1 MGIFFCKQADEY
13 NIDNKNNDYTINN
26 DSKSNNIISNND
38 ISNNNI
44 IFSIE
49 EEKEDEEKEGKEDKL
64 DWRSI
69 ELYITKKINIINNK
83 LRAMDTS
90 NKLREIET
98 NITND
103 NEINNIKKLISE
115 LNNKYDNLF
124 ILSQEFKNY
133 LEIKNKKQNRF
144 RFR

>member
-1 MGIFFCKQADEY
+1 MGNFFCKQADEY

-83 LRAMDTS
+83 LGAMDTN

-98 NITND
+98 NITNN